1 MYIGDK
7 RVWPL
12 LCIFSNLLLFI
23 VSVNGAVM
31 FIYLNYQRLPLAC
44 ESEVLLNSTGG
55 RASK

>member
-1 MYIGDK
+1 MCIGAK

-12 LCIFSNLLLFI
+12 LCIFSTLLLFI
-23 VSVNGAVM
+23 VLDNGAVM

-55 RASK
+55 